1 MSSHQA
7 LKKKFG
13 GSGVTHNDV
22 SFEYR
27 YFRGKYVLIF
37 DDVIT
42 KGESMLRFK
51 NKLEEL
57 GAIVVAAISVGLTK
71 HEKEC

>member
-13 GSGVTHNDV
+13 GSGVTPNDV
-22 SFEYR
+22 SFEYG

-42 KGESMLRFK
+42 KGESMNWK
-51 NKLEEL
+51 SLEQ
-57 GAIVVAAISVGLTK
+57 
-71 HEKEC
+71 